1 MLQTILLML
10 IVLDP
15 FGNIVLVNSLLH
27 SRPPAERR
35 RIILRE
41 SVIAL
46 ALLLLAA
53 WTGRAVMGA
62 LGLQSYSMGIAGGIV
77 LFLIAIGMI
86 FPARRV
92 TEFGEADDPIIVPI
106 AIPLIAGPG
115 SISLVL
121 LLVQQ
126 NGVVDVLVALFGA
139 WLPSTVLLLLS
150 PGIHAMLGA
159 RGSRAIERLTGML
172 LIMMSVQMVLDG
184 VKDFTTR

>member
-15 FGNIVLVNSLLH
+15 FGNIVLVNSLLQ
-27 SRPPAERR
+27 SRSPSERR

-41 SVIAL
+41 TVVAL
-46 ALLLLAA
+46 VLLLLALM
-53 WTGRAVMGA
+53 GRSIMSA
-62 LGLQSYSMGIAGGIV
+62 LGLQSYSLGIAGGIV
-77 LFLIAIGMI
+77 LFMIAMGMI

-92 TEFGEADDPIIVPI
+92 LDGDEAEDPMIVPI

-115 SISLVL
+115 TISLVL
-121 LLVQQ
+121 LLAQQ
-126 NGVVDVLVALFGA
+126 YSTLQVVAAVIAA
-139 WLPSTVLLLLS
+139 WLPATVLLLLS

-184 VKDFTTR
+184 VQDFTKR